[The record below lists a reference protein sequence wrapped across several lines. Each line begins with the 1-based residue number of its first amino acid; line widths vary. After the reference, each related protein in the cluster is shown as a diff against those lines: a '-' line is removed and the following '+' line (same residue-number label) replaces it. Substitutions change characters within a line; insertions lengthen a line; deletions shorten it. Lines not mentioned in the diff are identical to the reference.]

1 MAAVSL
7 VIAIVALIIAVASA
21 AYARRQAIANERAA
35 AIEGQRRHDELT
47 PQVTVTCKG
56 HAGGRNA
63 DMILELTGPAGLD
76 GLDEMTIRIRDDTT
90 DHRPSPGSQF
100 GQEQISDVIWGPY
113 RFNPGL
119 HQASSDR
126 RVMDRSTCQQASLT
140 QSRWNRASHRHGS
153 AGADGPGTGTSR
165 SAWRLLATVADTL
178 PGFCTTRST
187 LNPIP
192 RVRAVDKRRGREDL
206 VGPGCA
212 ARDDEYRAGLWILLC

>member
-126 RVMDRSTCQQASLT
+126 RSYGPFNLPASEPYSITLE
-140 QSRWNRASHRHGS
+140 QS
-153 AGADGPGTGTSR
+153 
-165 SAWRLLATVADTL
+165 
-178 PGFCTTRST
+178 
-187 LNPIP
+187 IP
-192 RVRAVDKRRGREDL
+192 PSWIRRG
-206 VGPGCA
+206 GW
-212 ARDDEYRAGLWILLC
+212 ARYRNKPIRLEITCHRGGHPPWILHYKIDVEPDPESQGS